1 MTKVEITVPGIKKA
15 LSSYSYLQALAEFI
29 WNGYDAKASSVDI
42 SFKANEIGHV
52 TELAIKDNGHGI
64 EFDKLITKFVP
75 FFESDKVIDPTVSI
89 INSAIHGKN
98 GVGRLTFFHFA
109 NNATWETVY
118 QSGNKR
124 YGYKINTD
132 IDRLNTYTT
141 TEPTET
147 RESTGTI
154 VHFDGVREIT
164 SYHFDT
170 EINDYLMREFGWFL
184 ELNKAKGFALRINGK
199 NLDYSNLITGNPEKF
214 TLEYEPTKTSFDI
227 KYIQWNAKINEE
239 YSRYYFIDSKD
250 DELFKETTTLNM
262 KGDHY
267 YHSVY
272 IKSKLFDDFDIGI
285 GGVEEQKRLM
295 GHSRKD
301 DEYKFMRGEVDK
313 FLRRKRKPF
322 LRVYTDKLIS
332 DLESDGAF
340 PKYNPSNAWD
350 TTRKSELENIIR
362 GLYQIEP
369 RIFSNLNIEQE
380 KTFVGLL
387 DLVMDSDEKDR
398 LFTIL
403 QEIVDLDITD
413 RAELAELL
421 QTSRLSRIIATIKL
435 IEDRYRAIAELK
447 ELLFDKA
454 MGANE
459 RDHIQK
465 MIEKHYWIF
474 GEQYHLVTAAEPK
487 FEEAL
492 RRYLYLL
499 RGEKETVKIDHP
511 DKQKEMDIFA
521 VRQDFLNDIIKNIV
535 VELKNPKVKLGKD
548 ELDQVDAYL
557 DIILKQQEFNAS
569 NMYWEFYLVG
579 NSLDSTDY
587 IKRQYENAKNHGEK
601 SLVFKTDRYK
611 VYVKTWS
618 EILADFELRH
628 KFLNDKLEL
637 ERDKLLGHYSSAD
650 AIISKQENSLAIQ
663 QTMVHL
669 PKDLGKKI
677 AKN

>member
-15 LSSYSYLQALAEFI
+15 LSSYNYLQALAEFI
-29 WNGYDAKASSVDI
+29 WNGFDAEASVVDI
-42 SFKANEIGHV
+42 SFEASEIGHI
-52 TELAIKDNGHGI
+52 TELAVKDNGYGI
-64 EFDKLITKFVP
+64 QYDKLITKFVP
-75 FFESDKVIDPTVSI
+75 LFESDKVIDPTVRT
-89 INSAIHGKN
+89 INSAVHGKN

-109 NNATWETVY
+109 NGATWDTVY
-118 QSGNKR
+118 QTDSKR
-124 YGYKINTD
+124 YRYKISTD
-132 IDRLNTYTT
+132 VERLNTYTT
-141 TEPTET
+141 SELTET
-147 RESTGTI
+147 QERTGTT
-154 VHFDGVREIT
+154 VHFEGVKIIT

-170 EINDYLMREFGWFL
+170 EIHDYLMKEFAWFL
-184 ELNKAKGFALRINGK
+184 ELNKAKRFALRINGK
-199 NLDYSNLITGNPEKF
+199 DLDYSSLIRGNPERF
-214 TLEYEPTKTSFDI
+214 ALEYEPTKTSFDV
-227 KYIQWNAKINEE
+227 KYIQWNEKINEE
-239 YSRYYFIDSKD
+239 YSRYYFIDSGD
-250 DELFKETTTLNM
+250 NELFKETTTLNM

-272 IKSKLFDDFDIGI
+272 IKSKLFDDFDRGI
-285 GGVEEQKRLM
+285 EGVEEQKRLF
-295 GHSRKD
+295 GHSKKD
-301 DEYKFMRGEVDK
+301 DEYKFLMSEVDK
-313 FLRRKRKPF
+313 FLRKKRKPF
-322 LRVYTDKLIS
+322 LRAYTGKLIS

-350 TTRKSELENIIR
+350 TTRKAELENIIR

-492 RRYLYLL
+492 RRYVYLL
-499 RGEKETVKIDHP
+499 RGEKKAVKIDHP

-521 VRQDFLNDIIKNIV
+521 VRQDFQNDIIKNIV

-548 ELDQVDAYL
+548 ELDQVHTYL
-557 DIILKQQEFNAS
+557 AIILKQQEFNAS

-579 NSLDSTDY
+579 NSLDSSDY
-587 IKRQYENAKNHGEK
+587 IKLQYENAKNHGEK

-637 ERDKLLGHYSSAD
+637 ERDKLLGNYSSAD
-650 AIISKQENSLAIQ
+650 DIISKQENSTATQ
-663 QTMVHL
+663 QSTVVFL
-669 PKDLGKKI
+669 KDLGKKI